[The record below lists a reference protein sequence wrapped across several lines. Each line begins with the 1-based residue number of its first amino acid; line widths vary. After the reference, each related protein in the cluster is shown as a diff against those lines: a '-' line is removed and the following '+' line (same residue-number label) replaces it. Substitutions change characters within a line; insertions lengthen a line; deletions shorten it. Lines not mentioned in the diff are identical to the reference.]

1 MENGDEGGARDR
13 AWPFCP
19 DGGTSGRWRAGR
31 MPGGAK
37 LVYADECV
45 VRAEMPDEQ
54 QPSTCIARLC
64 SVPFSGCKVNGV
76 WKSNASPTCLKTSNR
91 S

>member
-1 MENGDEGGARDR
+1 MKAVLAIVLGLAALMAGYQGASAQEGCR
-13 AWPFCP
+13 AVKSSC
-19 DGGTSGRWRAGR
+19 TQMNAS
-31 MPGGAK
+31 
-37 LVYADECV
+37 C
-45 VRAEMPDEQ
+45 EQ
-54 QPSTCIARLC
+54 KCQPSNSPSSCIARLC